1 MKVFNCR
8 ALAVGLACLFL
19 GPGLAETGDAPLI
32 GLPPE
37 EVYALETQLNGLG
50 YLSKEPNQTYDADTQ
65 TALESFQQANG
76 LNVTGRLDSD
86 TVAKMQSGTAV
97 TRQDYLRAFIR
108 RYQEMEP
115 LKSGD
120 INNQV
125 QAMQQRLME
134 YGYFTASPD
143 GSFGDATRMAVE
155 RFQMVNGLAVTG
167 VADGMTLMRLMADV
181 PITWQGY
188 LSEMSCA
195 AGDAGLNVY
204 ALQKR
209 LDAMGYFEGDCT
221 GSFGDLTRKAVAQ
234 FQTDNGLEA
243 TGVAD
248 AALWELMYSGTAVAR
263 RRADVTQRGDAGENV
278 AQIQRRLNALGYT
291 AREADGNF
299 DYGTETAVRLF
310 QMANELT
317 PSGRVGSDTLSAL
330 LSDSPRAMDD
340 PATLERFA
348 SLLNNREADVQGRV
362 AELALQMV
370 GAEFAQPDDPLYP
383 GFALAQ
389 YVCVAAGL
397 PVTAPETLIRLAN
410 DPVEDSAEVTLGN
423 ILAFQ
428 IESRDGVTM
437 LMAVG
442 AGEGRIIYA
451 PPEVGWVVMSYINQ
465 IDSENIYR
473 WVEPVPETIP

>member
-1 MKVFNCR
+1 MIKLNPR
-8 ALAVGLACLFL
+8 AVALVLAALCL
-19 GPGLAETGDAPLI
+19 GSGLAEAGDAPLI

-37 EVYALETQLNGLG
+37 DVYGLETRLSALG
-50 YLSKEPNQTYDADTQ
+50 YLAKEADQTYDADTQ

-86 TVAKMQSGTAV
+86 TVAVLQSGAGIS
-97 TRQDYLRAFIR
+97 RQDYLRAFIR

-120 INNQV
+120 ISNQV
-125 QAMQQRLME
+125 QVMQQRLLE
-134 YGYFTASPD
+134 YGYFTATPD

-167 VADGMTLMRLMADV
+167 VADGMTLMRLMAEL

-195 AGDAGLNVY
+195 AGDSGLNVY

-221 GSFGDLTRKAVAQ
+221 GSFGELTRKAVAQ
-234 FQTDNGLEA
+234 FQTDNGQEPS
-243 TGVAD
+243 GVAD
-248 AALWELMYSGTAVAR
+248 AALWELIYSGTAVAR
-263 RRADVTQRGDAGENV
+263 RRADVTQRGDVGESV

-291 AREADGNF
+291 SREADGNF
-299 DYGTETAVRLF
+299 DHGTETAVRLF

-330 LSDSPRAMDD
+330 LSDAPRSMDD
-340 PATLERFA
+340 TAAQERFA
-348 SLLNNREADVQGRV
+348 SLLNNRAAGTQERI
-362 AELALQMV
+362 AEIALQMV
-370 GAEFAQPDDPLYP
+370 GTEFDQPDDPLYP

-397 PVTAPETLIRLAN
+397 PITAPETLIRLAN
-410 DPVEDSAEVTLGN
+410 DPVEDPDEAGMGN

-428 IESRDGVTM
+428 TDSADSVTM
-437 LMAVG
+437 LLTIG

-451 PPEVGWVVMSYINQ
+451 TPDVGWVVMSYVNQ
-465 IDSENIYR
+465 IDSEIIYR
-473 WVEPVPETIP
+473 WADPTPETQ